1 MVEIRVLNLYVIR
14 LKSSYFGPLCF
25 GQCFSSIQVASALG
39 IALFPMIG
47 KVVQGWRILT
57 ILVSVL
63 GVLLSL
69 LLLLLPESPRWLL
82 AQNREREVR
91 KVGEIKNCQ
100 RKVKDNT

>member
-1 MVEIRVLNLYVIR
+1 MVEIRVLNFYVIR
-14 LKSSYFGPLCF
+14 LKNSYFGPLCF
-25 GQCFSSIQVASALG
+25 GQCSSSIQVASALG
-39 IALFPMIG
+39 IALFAMIG

-63 GVLLSL
+63 GVPLISL
-69 LLLLLPESPRWLL
+69 LLRLPESPRWLL
-82 AQNREREVR
+82 AQNRESEAK